1 MFTSEPTAEFGK
13 YDLNLITWI
22 SSSFFASLL
31 PCCSANFHNSLLI
44 LNTIYVNFSISGF
57 FILSLVL
64 K

>member
-1 MFTSEPTAEFGK
+1 MFTCEPTAEFG

-31 PCCSANFHNSLLI
+31 PYYSASFYNSFLI
-44 LNTIYVNFSISGF
+44 LKMFYMNFNISGF
-57 FILSLVL
+57 FILNLVL